1 MAKIYPL
8 GMHPDRIIGIDV
20 GSRSIELVLLEDG
33 QMVHQGK
40 LPTTFDPLAQCQR
53 LLDGL
58 PPARIVA
65 TGYGRKLVA
74 EHLKHHRVTAITEI
88 QAYALGAHH
97 LDPRVRTVL
106 DIGGQDTKAIS
117 LSEAGK
123 VVKFEM
129 NDRCAAGTGK
139 FLEFMAT
146 ALQVPLQDFGGF
158 ALSADRRIQINS
170 MCTVF
175 AESEATSL
183 MARGEK
189 PANIALGLHL
199 AIVQRTLAML
209 RRVGVVEPV
218 LFAGG
223 WPITLACAAFWRSI
237 WVCQS
242 SSRTNRT
249 WWGLWARLCT
259 GNGAGGR
266 PLPKLLPHLK
276 LLSEERVS
284 HVGKTTGLPGLGM
297 SQPGTKDQRDY

>member
-1 MAKIYPL
+1 MSEATVTANNAL
-8 GMHPDRIIGIDV
+8 VAGIDI
-20 GSRSIELVLLEDG
+20 GSRSIELVLLQDG
-33 QMVHQGK
+33 QVVHWDL
-40 LPTTFDPLAQCQR
+40 LPTTFDPLGQCRR
-53 LLDGL
+53 LLEGL
-58 PPARIVA
+58 PPVRIVA
-65 TGYGRKLVA
+65 TGYGRKLLA
-74 EHLKHHRVTAITEI
+74 EHLGHHLVTAITEI

-97 LDPRVRTVL
+97 LYPGVRTVL

-146 ALQVPLQDFGGF
+146 ALQVPLEDFGGF
-158 ALSADRRIQINS
+158 ALTADKRIQINS

-183 MARGEK
+183 MARGER

-209 RRVGVVEPV
+209 RRVGAVEPM

-223 WPITLACAAFWRSI
+223 VAHNPCVRALLEEHLGLPVIVPDQPDLVGALGAA
-237 WVCQS
+237 
-242 SSRTNRT
+242 
-249 WWGLWARLCT
+249 LH
-259 GNGAGGR
+259 GGR
-266 PLPKLLPHLK
+266 IHRPI
-276 LLSEERVS
+276 
-284 HVGKTTGLPGLGM
+284 
-297 SQPGTKDQRDY
+297 QPETAAAS